1 MSTEPQL
8 WYFAYGA
15 NLDRETLIERRG
27 IVPTEATCAVL
38 RGYELTFDQ
47 PGIPLME
54 PSFANL
60 RPRANAE
67 VHGVAYRLTASQLAA
82 LDVLEGGGAYDHLDV
97 QVEVSEGR
105 ALAAKTYATR
115 DTQDGLFPSKRYL
128 ALLVRGARQHGLPD
142 VWIARL
148 EDQRTGDVPGS
159 AWIAPA
165 VMRGFELLF
174 RARSVLRRWTQR

>member
-1 MSTEPQL
+1 MSTESQL

-27 IVPTEATCAVL
+27 IVPTEAECAVL

-60 RPRANAE
+60 KPCASAE
-67 VHGVAYRLTASQLAA
+67 VHGVAYRLTALQLAE

-105 ALAAKTYATR
+105 VLEAKTYATR
-115 DTQDGLFPSKRYL
+115 DIKEGLFPSRRYL
-128 ALLVRGARQHGLPD
+128 ALLVRGARQHGLPEA
-142 VWIARL
+142 WIARL
-148 EDQRTGDVPGS
+148 EGQRTGDLPGS
-159 AWIAPA
+159 AWIAPV

-174 RARSVLRRWTQR
+174 RARSVLSRWTQG